1 VRRERARAR
10 SMGGSWRNVGGVLM
24 GESLYVYRR
33 CQTKTWKRTRA
44 CRNYRREPF
53 PVYSL
58 RVRAQSIAANSNGD
72 ARKKR
77 GEASKMIIA
86 PFFASA
92 QRRRD
97 VRRSARSRN
106 GSRLNFHVLLLLLL
120 LLLLSLLVRGDNV
133 LNYGYRRL
141 VTWHEND
148 ISAP

>member
-1 VRRERARAR
+1 
-10 SMGGSWRNVGGVLM
+10 
-24 GESLYVYRR
+24 
-33 CQTKTWKRTRA
+33 
-44 CRNYRREPF
+44 
-53 PVYSL
+53 
-58 RVRAQSIAANSNGD
+58 
-72 ARKKR
+72 
-77 GEASKMIIA
+77 MIIA